1 MQKKQWKNL
10 KENID
15 KTQRIFRNK
24 KEKKEYLGGENYQK
38 DLWQESYIDE
48 QIRGI
53 IKSTGQDQK
62 GIGDTRRKD

>member
-24 KEKKEYLGGENYQK
+24 KEKKEYLGEENYQK